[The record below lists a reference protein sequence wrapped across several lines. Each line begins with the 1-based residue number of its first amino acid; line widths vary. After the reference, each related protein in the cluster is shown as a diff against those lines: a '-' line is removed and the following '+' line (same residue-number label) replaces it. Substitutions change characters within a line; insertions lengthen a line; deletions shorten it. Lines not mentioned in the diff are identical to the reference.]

1 MKGKSATHSNL
12 IRGRFARGR
21 LPEVEAF
28 TASLPFDR
36 RLYRHDILGSIA
48 HARMLARVG
57 LIRSSE
63 ARAIERGLGQIEQEI
78 ESGKFRFVTSDEDI
92 HLAIERRLIAK
103 IGEAGRK
110 LHTAR
115 SRNDQVA
122 LDLRLYLRDE
132 IQNVDELIRVLR
144 AALIRVAR
152 RNLETTMPGYTHLQR
167 AQPVSLAHHVL
178 AYVEML
184 ERDRERF
191 AQALARTNVMPLG
204 AGALAATTLP
214 IDRKMVARE
223 LGFKQ
228 LAHNSMDAVSDRDFA
243 VDFLSAAALLAVHLS
258 RMSEELILWTSSE
271 FGFAVLPDEFSTGSS
286 MMPQK
291 KNPDLAE
298 LIRGKTGRV
307 IGDLM
312 AMLTTLKGLPLAY
325 NSDLQEDKE
334 RVFDALDT
342 IKPAL
347 DLMAKLWTAL
357 RFDRAAMRRAAGG
370 FALATDLAEYLVA
383 RGVPFREAHEIIGAL
398 VRETAD
404 SGRTLE
410 ELSLAQLRRYSH
422 AFAADALSLL
432 DADQSV
438 ARRTVTGGP
447 APRTIQKR
455 IKELDR

>member
-1 MKGKSATHSNL
+1 
-12 IRGRFARGR
+12 
-21 LPEVEAF
+21 
-28 TASLPFDR
+28 
-36 RLYRHDILGSIA
+36 
-48 HARMLARVG
+48 
-57 LIRSSE
+57 
-63 ARAIERGLGQIEQEI
+63 
-78 ESGKFRFVTSDEDI
+78 
-92 HLAIERRLIAK
+92 
-103 IGEAGRK
+103 
-110 LHTAR
+110 
-115 SRNDQVA
+115 
-122 LDLRLYLRDE
+122 
-132 IQNVDELIRVLR
+132 
-144 AALIRVAR
+144 
-152 RNLETTMPGYTHLQR
+152 
-167 AQPVSLAHHVL
+167 
-178 AYVEML
+178 
-184 ERDRERF
+184 
-191 AQALARTNVMPLG
+191 
-204 AGALAATTLP
+204 
-214 IDRKMVARE
+214 
-223 LGFKQ
+223 
-228 LAHNSMDAVSDRDFA
+228 MDAVSDRDFA
-243 VDFLSAAALLAVHLS
+243 VDFLSAASLLAVHLS

-357 RFDRAAMRRAAGG
+357 RFDHAAMRRAAGG

-410 ELSLAQLRRYSH
+410 ELSLAELRRYSH

-432 DADQSV
+432 DADHSV